1 MFKNEKAL
9 KERQNDLITRA
20 ENLVNTA
27 ENEKRELTDA
37 EAQELAEI
45 RDDVKKIKEMLE
57 IQAEIDSS
65 RPVMDGAKK
74 EEELADDRACGD
86 EERAISM
93 NEERA
98 FENYIRGVVTH
109 EREGE
114 LAPADNGK
122 IIPTTISRKIIELV
136 YDISPILARSEKFN
150 VKGTLELPVYPADAS
165 TQIAVDYAT
174 EFTPLASSTG
184 NFDTVELK
192 GFLAGALT
200 KISKSL
206 VNNTEIDI
214 VGFVVKRMAYD
225 ISRWIEKEEIN
236 GTSQKI
242 EGLSGATNVLTVDSA
257 LEITGDDLITLQGMV
272 KDVYQE
278 SSIWIMNPT
287 TRDAIRKIKDDVGR
301 YLLVDDLSSP
311 FGKSLLGK
319 PVYVSDNA
327 NAISAGKPVIYYG
340 DMSGLSTKFSEEM
353 HIEVLREL
361 FATEHAIGVVAYLEF
376 DAKICNN
383 QKIAVLKMHS
393 A

>member
-86 EERAISM
+86 EERAISI

-122 IIPTTISRKIIELV
+122 IIPTTIARKIIETV

-174 EFTPLASSTG
+174 EFSPLASSTG

-225 ISRWIEKEEIN
+225 ISRWIEKEELN

-340 DMSGLSTKFSEEM
+340 DMSGLATKFSEEM

>member
-1 MFKNEKAL
+1 MFRNEKAL

-57 IQAEIDSS
+57 IQAEIDAS
-65 RPVMDGAKK
+65 RPVMNGEKK
-74 EEELADDRACGD
+74 EEEIVDDRACGD
-86 EERAISM
+86 EERALAR
-93 NEERA
+93 NDERA

-114 LAPADNGK
+114 LDPANNGK
-122 IIPTTISRKIIELV
+122 IIPVTISKKIIETV

-206 VNNTEIDI
+206 VNNTEIDL
-214 VGFVVKRMAYD
+214 VGYVVKRMAYD
-225 ISRWIEKEEIN
+225 IARWIEKEELN
-236 GTSQKI
+236 GTYQKI

-278 SSIWIMNPT
+278 PSIWIMNPS
-287 TRDAIRKIKDDVGR
+287 TRDALRKLKDDVGR
-301 YLLVDDLSSP
+301 YLLVDDLTSP

-361 FATEHAIGVVAYLEF
+361 FATEHAIGVVGWVEF
-376 DAKICNN
+376 DAKVTNN